1 MPLIQLAVFFPIC
14 SITKG
19 GACFDRWS
27 IKLELSVYLSRLV
40 MPSESL
46 ASDLKRLKEQQALI
60 LEQIDRAIALF
71 DPNHRLVNYNQA
83 FQNLGNFSADWL
95 HSQPSQEDLLGFM
108 AKQGNWSTAQQQ
120 ILENIIQKADFNP
133 TPCNIEQ
140 PSGENLHIL
149 VTATS
154 DGGYLLNIRQLSM
167 GLDSDEI
174 INRELRRLTFL
185 LGLTERLQPATDI
198 EAIGQFALSYL
209 IETTNAAFG
218 DVKVITGD
226 GENRRA
232 GLLVNEMSSQF
243 IATYGDAIPEME
255 ALMKAGIPYGQG
267 LLWEVVETGKP
278 VFVEDYANH
287 PQAVEGFRNP
297 GIGQLGIFPIP
308 GQSGEIIGVLTLESR
323 CQNSLQD
330 QLQEDMVLAACRTLG
345 VAIERAQ
352 VQQNLRQANE
362 DLAQASQM
370 KSEFLASMSHELR
383 TPLNS
388 ILGFADLLERQ
399 RKDPLSESQ
408 IKQIQAIK
416 RSGEH
421 LLQLINDILDLSKI
435 EAGKTELELQPVV
448 IHSLCSQCLRMV
460 QPRADK
466 KRIALSLELDYQIER
481 VQLDERRVR
490 QILINLLSNAIK
502 FTPEEGKVKLS
513 GSLRYGSQLSQEIR
527 PDHSPVNSSTP
538 YLCLEVS
545 DTGIGIPT
553 EKQGLL
559 FRPFQQLDSSL
570 TRRHEGT
577 GLGLA
582 LTKRLAELHGGT
594 VSVESQEN
602 EGSIFRVWL
611 PLTELRSKKEETEEA
626 TPPEEAKSQAEI
638 SRPLGQDTPQQTDS
652 PRVLVV
658 EDQAFNQALI
668 CQVLEL
674 EGYAVEVIYDGKTMQ
689 ELMQSELRS
698 RELLPH
704 LILLDIQL
712 PEVDGFEI
720 LRELRQTP
728 YWQDLPV
735 IAITAMAMPGDR
747 DRCLDAGADEYIA
760 KPLHLETVINKVKT
774 LISHGETD

>member
-1 MPLIQLAVFFPIC
+1 
-14 SITKG
+14 
-19 GACFDRWS
+19 
-27 IKLELSVYLSRLV
+27 
-40 MPSESL
+40 MPSDPLESK
-46 ASDLKRLKEQQALI
+46 LKQLQEQQALI

-71 DPNHRLVNYNQA
+71 DQNHCLITYNQA
-83 FQNLGNFSADWL
+83 FASLGNFSQEWL
-95 HSQPSQEDLLGFM
+95 NSHPSQAEILNQM
-108 AKQGNWSTAQQQ
+108 AQEGNWSTPQQQ
-120 ILENIIQKADFNP
+120 ILEDIIKKADSNP

-167 GLDSDEI
+167 KLDSEGI

-198 EAIGQFALSYL
+198 KTIGQFALSYL
-209 IETTNAAFG
+209 IESTNAAFG

-232 GLLVNEMSSQF
+232 GLLVNEITSQF
-243 IATYGDAIPEME
+243 IATYGDMIPEME
-255 ALMKAGIPYGQG
+255 ELMKEGIPYGQG

-278 VFVEDYANH
+278 LFVEDYANH
-287 PQAVEGFRNP
+287 PQAVNTFRNP

-308 GQSGEIIGVLTLESR
+308 GHSGEIIGVLTLESR
-323 CQNSLQD
+323 GGNSLED
-330 QLQEDMVLAACRTLG
+330 QVQEDMVLAACRTLG
-345 VAIERAQ
+345 VAIERAK

-362 DLAQASQM
+362 ELAQASQM

-399 RKDPLSESQ
+399 RKDPLSENQ

-448 IHSLCSQCLRMV
+448 IHSLCNEGLRMV

-466 KRIALSLELDYQIER
+466 KRIALSLELDYQIEIA
-481 VQLDERRVR
+481 QLDERRVR

-513 GSLRYGSQLSQEIR
+513 GSLRYGSQLLEEAR
-527 PDHSPVNSSTP
+527 PDHSPVHSSTP

-545 DTGIGIPT
+545 DTGIGIPK
-553 EKQGLL
+553 EKQSLL

-594 VSVESQEN
+594 VSVESEEN
-602 EGSIFRVWL
+602 KGSTFRVWL
-611 PLTELRSKKEETEEA
+611 PLTELRAEKEETEII
-626 TPPEEAKSQAEI
+626 EEADSQEEI
-638 SRPLGQDTPQQTDS
+638 NRPLGQEKSQETDS
-652 PRVLVV
+652 PRILVV
-658 EDQAFNQALI
+658 EDQPFNQALI

-674 EGYAVEVIYDGKTMQ
+674 EGYSVEVIYDGKTMQ
-689 ELMQSELRS
+689 ELMEAELRS

-720 LRELRQTP
+720 LHQLRQTP

-747 DRCLDAGADEYIA
+747 DRCLKAGANDYLA
-760 KPLHLETVINKVKT
+760 KPLHLETVIQKVKE
-774 LISHGETD
+774 LIMQF